1 MNMTSH
7 KGNHIYNLDQ
17 SIICFIYIYIYV
29 IWFEL
34 IFTPKEID
42 WFRFCYIGRVCPR
55 LPILISA
62 FSFSLEHYLSL
73 TTNSSLTNLC
83 QISV

>member
-17 SIICFIYIYIYV
+17 SIICFIYIYV

-42 WFRFCYIGRVCPR
+42 GLGFVT
-55 LPILISA
+55 LA
-62 FSFSLEHYLSL
+62 V
-73 TTNSSLTNLC
+73 
-83 QISV
+83 SVHAYQS